1 MAIIPKV
8 YGAIKGLGTFTARNK
23 EDFGRLRGAVLNYG
37 KGRQYFG
44 LSGIGDEATYI
55 FNNAAAGA
63 KDDMGKYSQK
73 IVGEGDN
80 RHAEVSLQTDILNR
94 ALINLYNVDGRGG
107 LDYSRLGAVGAIGAT
122 GIVGAAAIYD
132 QLSNH

>member
-8 YGAIKGLGTFTARNK
+8 YGAIKGLGTFTARSK

-37 KGRQYFG
+37 KGRQHAG

-63 KDDMGKYSQK
+63 KDDMGKYSQR

-80 RHAEVSLQTDILNR
+80 KHAEVSLQTDILNR
-94 ALINLYNVDGRGG
+94 ALINLYNADGRGG
-107 LDYSRLGAVGAIGAT
+107 LDYGRLAGAGLIGAA
-122 GIVGAAAIYD
+122 GVGGAAAIYNH
-132 QLSNH
+132 LSNS